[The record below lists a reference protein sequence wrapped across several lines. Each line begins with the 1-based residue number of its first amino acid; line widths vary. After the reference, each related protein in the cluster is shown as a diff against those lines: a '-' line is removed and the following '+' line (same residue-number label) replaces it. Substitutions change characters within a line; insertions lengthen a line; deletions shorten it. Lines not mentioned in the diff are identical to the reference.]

1 MRRVEQ
7 TIAAQNQACM
17 PKMHQ
22 WPVAVF
28 GYFYS
33 LVMVAIATFFVGENG
48 NLFQD
53 YSKEVNRRFPT
64 HQVSI

>member
-1 MRRVEQ
+1 
-7 TIAAQNQACM
+7 M